1 MLGENLITAKNVLK
15 HELIGLKVEVVE
27 SKNKSL
33 VGLKGK
39 IVDETK
45 NMLVIETSKGEKK
58 VIKSQCTFKI
68 FIPKGAVEVDGRLLV
83 GRPEKRIKKTIRK
96 KRV

>member
-1 MLGENLITAKNVLK
+1 MITAKNIVK
-15 HELIGLKVEVVE
+15 HELIGLKAEVVK

-39 IVDETK
+39 IVDETR
-45 NMLVIETSKGEKK
+45 NMLTIETKNGDKK
-58 VIKSQCTFKI
+58 VIKSECVLKLWL
-68 FIPKGAVEVDGRLLV
+68 PKEVVEVDGKLLV
-83 GRPEKRIKKTIRK
+83 GSPEKRIKKSIPK

>member
-1 MLGENLITAKNVLK
+1 MITPKNLIK
-15 HELIGLKVEVVE
+15 HELIGLEAEVVK

-33 VGLKGK
+33 IGLKGK

-45 NMLVIETSKGEKK
+45 NMLTIETKKGEKK
-58 VIKSQCTFKI
+58 IIKKECTLRIKLNKEI
-68 FIPKGAVEVDGRLLV
+68 VEVDGALLV
-83 GRPEKRIKKTIRK
+83 GRPEKRIKKTIPK